1 MMAALHQRGII
12 MRASL
17 FMAAALVA
25 APLLGAAALAA
36 GTIPAPIAAA
46 VADTA
51 RPAADTDRD
60 AVRKPAEMLAL
71 AGVKPGKQVAE
82 LWPGGGYFT
91 RVLSVT
97 VGAKGHVYLLPPP
110 PRPRP
115 ASSAPAMSS
124 MPGGMPAMSAAMPPS
139 PLQALAEDLHYGNIS
154 LLAWSAL
161 TSDPPTV
168 PKVDLVWTSDNYHDF
183 HNMPNADLAALNKH
197 VFDVL
202 KPGGVYM
209 IIDHAAAAGHGASD
223 TRTLHRIDP
232 ETVKSEVEGVG
243 FKLAATSDALHNA
256 DDPHTAPIFD
266 GSIRGH
272 TDQFVLKFVKP

>member
-1 MMAALHQRGII
+1 

-17 FMAAALVA
+17 FMAAALLA

-36 GTIPAPIAAA
+36 DKIPAPIAAA
-46 VADTA
+46 VADTS
-51 RPAADTDRD
+51 RPTADTDRD

-91 RVLSVT
+91 RVLSLT
-97 VGAKGHVYLLPPP
+97 VGPKGHIYLLPPP

-115 ASSAPAMSS
+115 ASGGPAMSS
-124 MPGGMPAMSAAMPPS
+124 MPGMPGMPAMSSAPPPS
-139 PLQALAEDLHYGNIS
+139 PLQVLAQDPHYGNLSI
-154 LLAWSAL
+154 LPWSAL
-161 TSDPPTV
+161 ADEPPTV

-183 HNMPNADLAALNKH
+183 HNMPNADLAALNKR

-243 FKLAATSDALHNA
+243 FKLAATSDVLHNA
-256 DDPHTAPIFD
+256 DDPHTAVIFD